1 MRCVAYKTGALVSG
15 RQQAACLSARAGA
28 AAAASSRTRPFPR
41 RASPSPHRA
50 ACLTR
55 TRRRVPPTTKP
66 QRTATAMPAHVAFP
80 FPTPKNASLCA
91 HQLACVVCRR
101 QNASRGHGC
110 SWSAVPA
117 SHPRRRHALDL
128 SAPRH
133 PCRSSSFI
141 GACSGHRLAQCTHLL
156 VKSTPQVWFA
166 AAAGRRRSDGTREG
180 VDGIPNTVNPIEI
193 SLFYFFFYKIY
204 LATKFWGGMRPYI
217 IHI

>member
-1 MRCVAYKTGALVSG
+1 MCTAGFPCRLTVT
-15 RQQAACLSARAGA
+15 ACPNRI
-28 AAAASSRTRPFPR
+28 
-41 RASPSPHRA
+41 
-50 ACLTR
+50 
-55 TRRRVPPTTKP
+55 RRRVPTSHGYAGARRLPVT
-66 QRTATAMPAHVAFP
+66 MH
-80 FPTPKNASLCA
+80 ASLCA

-166 AAAGRRRSDGTREG
+166 AAAGRRRSAGTREG
-180 VDGIPNTVNPIEI
+180 VDGIPNTVHPIEI